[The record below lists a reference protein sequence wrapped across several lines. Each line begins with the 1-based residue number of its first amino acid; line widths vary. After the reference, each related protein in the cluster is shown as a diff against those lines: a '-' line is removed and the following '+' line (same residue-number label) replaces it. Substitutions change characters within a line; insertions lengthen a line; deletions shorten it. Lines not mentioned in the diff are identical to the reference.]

1 MKPPTKFQ
9 RRVKKLEDL
18 MRDAM
23 TKIELIDKLTPYQIS
38 GLAQFCG
45 ELAFKDKNLLEDEQ
59 AAVTRLADR
68 YTVEKKSIYGSPLV
82 PDDHKDSLEN

>member
-18 MRDAM
+18 MKTSY
-23 TKIELIDKLTPYQIS
+23 TKMSLIDQLTPYQID

-45 ELAFKDKNLLEDEQ
+45 ELAFKDVNLLEDEQ
-59 AAVTRLADR
+59 AAVVRIAER
-68 YTVEKKSIYGSPLV
+68 YK
-82 PDDHKDSLEN
+82 DDATKPRIV